1 MEHKQWPARSTFDKG
16 EIGTCDVHYALS
28 PFLCVAC
35 HLLDNLLVVR
45 DFAVCPRVVSRSMP
59 KPILTLLRE
68 TCQAGSLTIFG
79 LKRRASTVLY
89 SPHQT
94 AIGEGVSTM
103 RLEGKVAL
111 ISGGGSGAGG

>member
-1 MEHKQWPARSTFDKG
+1 MEHKQWPARATFNER
-16 EIGTCDVHYALS
+16 EIGTCDVHYALF

-45 DFAVCPRVVSRSMP
+45 DCAVCPYCVTQSRP
-59 KPILTLLRE
+59 KPILTLIRE
-68 TCQAGSLTIFG
+68 TCQAGSVTIFG
-79 LKRRASTVLY
+79 LKGRAITVLY

-94 AIGEGVSTM
+94 AIREGVSTM

-111 ISGGGSGAGG
+111 ISGGARGQ